1 MVFTPYFIGK
11 VKINWVAALICI
23 LAILEVAA
31 IIFLPL
37 YQTRLWGE
45 YLTIHNLLEI
55 TTVVIS
61 LSVFFVA
68 WGSPNKEFSRNV
80 ILLISV
86 FLGIG
91 ILDVAHFLSYVGMPD
106 FLTPNV
112 INKSTNLWLAARL
125 MAAAVLLYVIAVPSK
140 GYLKRSSRYL
150 LLISVLMFTGM
161 VFWVLVYLNAWI
173 PPMFVPGKGLT
184 PLKVGIEYAIIA
196 LNIWAVLLLLMRH
209 QFFLPFNRIFLMAVV
224 ATMAMSEVFFTRYAD
239 VSDGFN
245 LLGHLYKVIA
255 YVFLYF
261 AIFVEMVKQPYEQIR
276 KLSRAV
282 EQSPESIV
290 ITNLNAE
297 IEYVNEAFILNTGY
311 SFREAIGQNPRI
323 LQSGKTP
330 NETYQTLWTTLTGGQ
345 IWKGELINKR
355 KDGSEYVELATISP
369 IRNASGNVTHF
380 VALKQDVTSIKEA
393 EAHTSYLAFYDQL
406 TDLPNRVLL
415 LDRLEKSLLSSSHSK
430 KYGAILFVD
439 LDNFKNLNDTLGHDV
454 GDQLL
459 KRVAQRLLASVR
471 ESDVVARI
479 GGDEFILLLEGL
491 SEEIAKAALVA
502 EWIAKKILENFHAD
516 FLIGQYTCQSTPSI
530 GIALYSGHRF
540 DTVEELL
547 KQADLAMYEAK
558 TAGRNMYRF
567 FDQTMQSALTAR
579 TAIEADL
586 RIGLAASQFRLHYQ
600 AQFDQLGNIVGAEVL
615 LRLQHPVKGLLLPS
629 QFIKAAE
636 ETGLIVPIGKWVL
649 ETACLQL
656 AKWANEPS
664 LAGIALS
671 VNISV
676 RQFRDEDFVGKL
688 MAIFD
693 QTDANPN
700 LLTLE
705 PTESLLFEDVEN
717 AIQTMSLLR
726 AEGVRFAL
734 DDFGTGY
741 SSLSYLKKLPLDKL
755 KIDQSFVREVP
766 NDKQACSIVRAII
779 TLAKSLDLGI
789 IAEGV
794 ETEEQRQFLVQNHC
808 EFYQGYLLS
817 RPLPLG
823 DFEALVQS
831 STSPLT

>member
-1 MVFTPYFIGK
+1 MFITPHSFGK
-11 VKINWVAALICI
+11 FKINGV
-23 LAILEVAA
+23 AILIGLLAMIQIA
-31 IIFLPL
+31 SIIFLPL
-37 YQTRLWGE
+37 YQTRPWDE
-45 YLTIHNLLEI
+45 YLAIHSLLEI
-55 TTVVIS
+55 FTVVIS
-61 LSVFFVA
+61 LSIFFVT
-68 WGSPNKEFSRNV
+68 WGSPNREYSSNA
-80 ILLISV
+80 ILLISA

-91 ILDVAHFLSYVGMPD
+91 ILDTAHFLSYPGMPD

-112 INKSTNLWLAARL
+112 HNKSTNLWLAARL
-125 MAAAVLLYVIAVPSK
+125 LAAAVLLYAIAIPSK
-140 GYLKRSSRYL
+140 AYLKRSSRYRL
-150 LLISVLMFTGM
+150 LAAVLLVTGM
-161 VFWVLVYLNAWI
+161 IFWVLIYHNARI
-173 PPMFVPGKGLT
+173 PPMSIPGKGLT
-184 PLKVGIEYAIIA
+184 PLKVGIEWVIIA
-196 LNIWAVLLLLMRH
+196 LNIAAALLLLVRH
-209 QFFLPFNRIFLMAVV
+209 QFYLPFNRTLLLAVV
-224 ATMAMSEVFFTRYAD
+224 ITMALSELFFTLYAD
-239 VSDGFN
+239 FSDGFS

-261 AIFVEMVKQPYEQIR
+261 AIFVETIKRPYEQIR

-282 EQSPESIV
+282 EQSPESVV

-297 IEYVNEAFILNTGY
+297 IEYVNEAFIANTGY
-311 SFREAIGQNPRI
+311 SYQEAIGQNPRI
-323 LQSGKTP
+323 LQTGKTP
-330 NETYQTLWTTLTGGQ
+330 KETYDTLWKTLSSGQ
-345 IWKGELINKR
+345 TWKGELINRR
-355 KDGSEYVELATISP
+355 KDGSEFVELATISP
-369 IRNASGNVTHF
+369 IRNGAGNVTHY

-393 EAHTSYLAFYDQL
+393 EAYTSHLAFYDQL

-415 LDRLEKSLLSSSHSK
+415 LDRLQKSLLSSGRSK

-459 KRVAQRLLASVR
+459 KQVSTRLLASVR
-471 ESDVVARI
+471 ETDMVARI

-491 SEEIAKAALVA
+491 NEDIAKAAMVSEL
-502 EWIAKKILENFHAD
+502 IAKKILENFQAD

-567 FDQTMQSALTAR
+567 FDHTMQSALKER
-579 TAIEADL
+579 TAIESDL
-586 RIGLAASQFRLHYQ
+586 RIALAASQFCLHYQ

-615 LRLQHPVKGLLLPS
+615 LRLQHPNKGLLLPG

-649 ETACLQL
+649 QTACMQL
-656 AKWANEPS
+656 ARWSSEPS
-664 LAGIALS
+664 MAEIALS
-671 VNISV
+671 VNVSV
-676 RQFRDEDFVGKL
+676 RQFKDEGFVRDL
-688 MAIFD
+688 MAVID
-693 QTDANPN
+693 QTDVNPN

-705 PTESLLFEDVEN
+705 PTESLLLEDVEK
-717 AIQTMSLLR
+717 AITTMSLLR

-817 RPLPLG
+817 RPLPLEA
-823 DFEALVQS
+823 FEALVQTSRVS
-831 STSPLT
+831 ST